1 MNKGKIVWIRIEET
15 KYYNLI
21 LKLSNIGIE
30 IEEIK
35 KYSNYVLI
43 KTTYKDY
50 KRVKKYLISYK
61 ISLYSNTGLNK
72 LKELVKKYQIFT
84 IASVLSICLLLMVN
98 NLIFKVEIKTNNENI
113 RVLLINELKK
123 YGLTT
128 LRLKKSH
135 TKIEN
140 IVKNILENNKE
151 KIKWL
156 EIKYDGLIMIVNVTE
171 TINEETRENKEMC
184 NIIANK
190 DAKISSLNIYRGVAL
205 KEINDYVLKGDIIL
219 SGSIIHNE
227 EIKNTVC
234 ASGKIYGEVWY
245 KVKVDVPFEKT
256 VKEYTGKN
264 RYNFN
269 VKINDET
276 YKIFKSRLKILDKE
290 ITNLYK
296 LNEFEINL
304 VKEKEFV
311 LKTIKISEEE
321 AYNKGITLAEE
332 KIKLMLDEDE
342 ELLLKKVLKK
352 EVNDSKIYLEIF
364 IVTKENIGELQ
375 VVEEN
380 IENDNKLNS

>member
-21 LKLSNIGIE
+21 LKLSNIGID
-30 IEEIK
+30 IYEIK

>member
-21 LKLSNIGIE
+21 LKLSNIGID
-30 IEEIK
+30 IYEIK

-205 KEINDYVLKGDIIL
+205 KEINEYVLKGDIIL